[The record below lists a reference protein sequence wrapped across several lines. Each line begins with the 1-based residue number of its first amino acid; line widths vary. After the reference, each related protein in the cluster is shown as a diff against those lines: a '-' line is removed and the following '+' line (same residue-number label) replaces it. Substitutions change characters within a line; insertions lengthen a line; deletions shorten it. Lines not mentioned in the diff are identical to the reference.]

1 MLKIL
6 PAILLHLLCYAGNS
20 QEYAPAWNG
29 KGEYLSG
36 QSITAAMKNMAAEKK
51 LIFNVSTDGT
61 VSGKLVTAYNRS
73 KAIIAHE
80 IDDQHFSLSG
90 KYFADKSSL
99 LLIITHFR
107 SKPEAIESYLTFNKP
122 DSIYYDLSAASVNNK
137 VVTTGI
143 ANKILNANTTGE
155 WVGSFMGGGL
165 GMNLRNN
172 ESRHILPLRIRFEN
186 NGPSLPLT
194 IAVKPVLTDTTPA
207 AKTVTVVLAPMIR
220 ETKIQRTVALDTS
233 FVKIDLYDNGDIDG
247 DIATLVLD
255 GKIILNKQLLSA
267 TASTI
272 YVNLSRQNPEHTLEL
287 VANNMGTIPPNT
299 ALLILTCKGKR
310 YEINLTST
318 EKANGS
324 VRLIFKGK

>member
-1 MLKIL
+1 MFKVL
-6 PAILLHLLCYAGNS
+6 PAILLHLLGYASYS
-20 QEYAPAWNG
+20 QEYAPTWNG
-29 KGEYLSG
+29 KGEYLPG
-36 QSITAAMKNMAAEKK
+36 QSITTVMKNMAAEKK
-51 LIFNVSTDGT
+51 LIFDVSADGT
-61 VSGKLVTAYNRS
+61 VSGKLVTAYNKS
-73 KAIIAHE
+73 KAIIPHE
-80 IDDQHFSLSG
+80 IDDQHFSISG

-107 SKPEAIESYLTFNKP
+107 SKPDASESYLTFNKP
-122 DSIYYDLSAASVNNK
+122 DSVYYDLSAASLNDK
-137 VVTTGI
+137 IVTTGI

-194 IAVKPVLTDTTPA
+194 VAIKPTLRDTIPV
-207 AKTVTVVLAPMIR
+207 AKTSTLALTPMIR
-220 ETKIQRTVALDTS
+220 ETKIQRTVVLDTT
-233 FVKIDLYDNGDIDG
+233 FVKIDLYDNGEIDG

-255 GKIILNKQLLSA
+255 GKIILNKQMLSA
-267 TASTI
+267 TAATI
-272 YVNLSRQNPEHTLEL
+272 YVNLSKQNPEHTLEL
-287 VANNMGTIPPNT
+287 VANNMGSIPPNT
-299 ALLILTCKGKR
+299 ALLILSCKGKR